1 MPDSTVPALP
11 PSQGPPS
18 APPQGVNLVDIINV
32 LADKA
37 DPVVKLLQATVTSY
51 QNGQERE
58 IKFHKHMSLIAIL
71 LIAFIVA
78 VAAALTWKGKI
89 DGSTFTF
96 LLGLIVG
103 YVLTFVRD
111 QITGSKS

>member
-1 MPDSTVPALP
+1 MTEVSASP
-11 PSQGPPS
+11 PPEVRRPQQGPTLID
-18 APPQGVNLVDIINV
+18 VINV

-37 DPVVKLLQATVTSY
+37 DPVVKLLEAAVTGY
-51 QNGQERE
+51 QKGKERQ
-58 IKFHKHMSLIAIL
+58 IRFQIHLSWIAI
-71 LIAFIVA
+71 AVVA
-78 VAAALTWKGKI
+78 VIVGTAAALTWKGRI

-111 QITGSKS
+111 QITGPE